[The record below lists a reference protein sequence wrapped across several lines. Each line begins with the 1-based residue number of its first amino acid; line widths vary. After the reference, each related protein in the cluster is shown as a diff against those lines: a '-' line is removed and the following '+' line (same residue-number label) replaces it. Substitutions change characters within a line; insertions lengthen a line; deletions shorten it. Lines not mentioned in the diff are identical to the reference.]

1 MEHTEIR
8 GIKIT
13 ETTYVNPLF
22 ATEKKNLYLNSKR
35 LKRSFRYLKKYNIKS
50 IVISEQFFEYDNLE
64 ILKKFDCDRI
74 TEVSIKKEFD
84 NLNTLNIFKNLQ
96 VLTIGEECKNSE
108 LDFSEV
114 SKKLKLIS
122 VNWSSKF
129 KNFNELSELISCK
142 IWYLKKDDL
151 TILSDFKKLIRL
163 ELVNGTVKSLI
174 GIENLSN
181 LKEIH
186 LYYLKYLK
194 NFNGISKNHKNLEV
208 FFTYSIPN
216 IEQIS
221 SIGNAENLKV
231 LQISKTN
238 KEYDTFKFL
247 DKLKKLER
255 VKMIC
260 EKVSDKD
267 LEPLNRMRDRTTDQ
281 LNNIK

>member
-8 GIKIT
+8 RIKIT
-13 ETTYVNPLF
+13 ESKFVNPLF

-35 LKRSFRYLKKYNIKS
+35 LKRSFRYLKKYKIKS
-50 IVISEQFFEYDNLE
+50 IVISEEFFEFNDLE
-64 ILKKFDCDRI
+64 ILKKFNCDEI
-74 TEVSIKKEFD
+74 TEVSIKKNFD

-96 VLTIGEECKNSE
+96 VLTIGDECKKAK
-108 LDFSEV
+108 LDFSLINQ
-114 SKKLKLIS
+114 LKLIS
-122 VNWSSKF
+122 ANWNLKF
-129 KNFNELSELISCK
+129 ENFNELSELISCK
-142 IWYLKKDDL
+142 LWYFNNDDL
-151 TILSDFKKLIRL
+151 TFLSNFKKLIRL
-163 ELVNGTVKSLI
+163 ELVNGTLKSLN

-194 NFNGISKNHKNLEV
+194 SFDGISINHKNLEV

-221 SIGNAENLKV
+221 SLGNAENLKI
-231 LQISKTN
+231 LQISKTK
-238 KEYDTFKFL
+238 KEYDSFKFL
-247 DKLKKLER
+247 DNLKKLER

-267 LEPLNRMRDRTTDQ
+267 LEPLERMKNRTSDK

>member
-13 ETTYVNPLF
+13 ETDYVNPLF
-22 ATEKKNLYLNSKR
+22 ATEKKSLYLNSKK

-64 ILKKFDCDRI
+64 ILKKFDCDGI
-74 TEVSIKKEFD
+74 TEVSVKRNFN
-84 NLNTLNIFKNLQ
+84 NLNGLNIFKNLL
-96 VLTIGEECKNSE
+96 VLTIGEECKNPE
-108 LDFSEV
+108 LDFSHISEN
-114 SKKLKLIS
+114 LKLIS
-122 VNWSSKF
+122 ANWSSKF

-142 IWYLKKDDL
+142 LWYLKNDDL
-151 TILSDFKKLIRL
+151 TILSNLKNLVRL
-163 ELVNGTVKSLI
+163 ELVNGTVKTLI
-174 GIENLSN
+174 GIENLSK

-194 NFNGISKNHKNLEV
+194 SFDGISKSHKNLEI

-221 SIGNAENLKV
+221 NLGNAENLKV

-267 LEPLNRMRDRTTDQ
+267 LKPLERMRERTSDQ